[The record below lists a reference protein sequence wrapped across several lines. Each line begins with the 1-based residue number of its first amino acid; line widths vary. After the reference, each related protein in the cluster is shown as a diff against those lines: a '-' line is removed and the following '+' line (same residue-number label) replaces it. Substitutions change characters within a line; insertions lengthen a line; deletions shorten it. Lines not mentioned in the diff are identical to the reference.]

1 MVRLTLSPVFDSY
14 FLVAIVIM
22 AMLVFVW
29 LQPLRTV
36 LAGVFAW
43 IPPSRVAA
51 NHRRL
56 ILLLRTA
63 CVLLLFFAMLRPA
76 IVYRETS
83 QLPAT
88 LVILLDQSE
97 SMSIT
102 DEVGGRSRYDIAC
115 EVLHAAGDTMAEIA
129 KKHEVT
135 LALFDRQ
142 LQPLAWDRKD
152 LTLPE
157 KPTASE
163 TAIGFS
169 LQQVLEQTAGKR
181 LLGTI
186 LLTDGTQRTRPPYD
200 LLPQEAAS
208 HFRANGDVLYA
219 VRLGRSNLDQIQDV
233 AVQDLLVNDRVFV
246 KNELL
251 VSGQIRVQGYANR
264 PIPVSLLFETSPGQ
278 EVEVARQE
286 YTVGESNALVPFQF
300 RYEPQTPGLC
310 KLTVAVPPQ
319 PKELLET
326 NNSLSSFVRVQDG
339 GLKVLYIEGALRPEQ
354 KFLHEALNASPDI
367 QSDYIRVPT
376 GQQGL
381 LLERLQPGEYM
392 AFLLGDIDSTAFE
405 PGELQ
410 ALADRVREGAG
421 LILLGG
427 FQSFGAGGYANTPLA
442 GVSPIAMTTSDRQQ
456 PGTPMRDDLHLS
468 GDVRLHPMP
477 LFRGHYLLRLS
488 SDAATSDRLWQTL
501 PPFLGA
507 NRLRAKPTAQVLAR
521 AGETSD
527 TPPLLVMQTSGSGR
541 VLAFAADS
549 TWRWWLRGYSDESKR
564 FWRQIVLWLAK
575 YDDLLE
581 GDCWIEL
588 DKTRFFPGE
597 TVPFRVRAKAKT
609 GEEIL
614 SPAAAVTVETPD
626 GTAQA
631 IALIDENGVM
641 TGSFRA
647 TQQPGDY
654 RISATVQTETS
665 PTYPAESEQKRPATS
680 DSVKTATARFLIL
693 DRNIELDNPIASPM
707 VLENIVNMT
716 GGRTIAPEQF
726 PQLLKELAQQSNEL
740 VEQRETKKT
749 LYDTWPFLL
758 LFVACITTEWFF
770 RKRWGAV

>member
-1 MVRLTLSPVFDSY
+1 
-14 FLVAIVIM
+14 
-22 AMLVFVW
+22 MLIFVW
-29 LQPLRTV
+29 LMPLRT
-36 LAGVFAW
+36 A
-43 IPPSRVAA
+43 RVAA
-51 NHRRL
+51 RHRRT

-63 CVLLLFFAMLRPA
+63 CVLLLLFALLQPA
-76 IVYRETS
+76 VVYRETT

-102 DEVGGRSRYDIAC
+102 DEVGGRSRYEIAC
-115 EVLHAAGDTMAEIA
+115 EVIHAAGDTLSGIARQHEIS
-129 KKHEVT
+129 
-135 LALFDRQ
+135 LSLFDRQ
-142 LQPLAWDRKD
+142 LQPLNWERKGTAFPD
-152 LTLPE
+152 
-157 KPTASE
+157 KPTGNE

-200 LLPQEAAS
+200 MLPQEAAA
-208 HFRANGDVLYA
+208 HFRNNGDAIYA
-219 VRLGRSNLDQIQDV
+219 VRLGHSTTYDLVQDV

-251 VSGQIRVQGYANR
+251 VSGQLRVQGYANR
-264 PIPVSLLFETSPGQ
+264 RIPVCLLFETLPGN

-286 YTVGESNALVPFQF
+286 YTVSESNALVPFQF

-310 KLTVAVPPQ
+310 KLTVAIPLQ
-319 PKELLET
+319 PGELLET
-326 NNSLSSFVRVQDG
+326 NNALSSFVRVLDG
-339 GLKVLYIEGALRPEQ
+339 GLKVLYIEGTWRTEQ
-354 KFLHEALNASPDI
+354 KFLREALNASPDI
-367 QSDYIRVPT
+367 QFDYIRVPT
-376 GQQGL
+376 GQQGI
-381 LLERLQPGEYM
+381 LLEKLQPDEYM
-392 AFLLGDIDSTAFE
+392 AFVLGDIDSTAFE

-410 ALADRVREGAG
+410 ALADRVRDGAG

-427 FQSFGAGGYANTPLA
+427 FQSFGAGGYVNTPLA
-442 GVSPIAMTTSDRQQ
+442 ELSPIAMTTSDRQQ
-456 PGTPMRDDLHLS
+456 PNTPPRNDLHIN
-468 GDVRLHPMP
+468 GDVRMLPMP
-477 LFRGHYLLRLS
+477 LFRQHYLLRLS
-488 SDAATSDRLWQTL
+488 SDQAISDRLWQTL
-501 PPFLGA
+501 PSFIGA

-527 TPPLLVMQTSGSGR
+527 APPLLVMQNYGSGR
-541 VLAFAADS
+541 VLAFAVDS
-549 TWRWWLRGYSDESKR
+549 TWRWWLHGHTDEHKR

-581 GDCWIEL
+581 GDCWVEL
-588 DKTRFFPGE
+588 DKTRFLPGE
-597 TVPFRVRAKAKT
+597 TVSFRVRAKAKT

-614 SPAAAVTVETPD
+614 SPAATVTIETPD
-626 GTAQA
+626 GTSHTV
-631 IALIDENGVM
+631 ALIDENGVM

-647 TQQPGDY
+647 TQTPGDY
-654 RISATVQTETS
+654 RINATVQTETGQTES
-665 PTYPAESEQKRPATS
+665 LPTDG
-680 DSVKTATARFLIL
+680 DSFKSASARFMIL
-693 DRNIELDNPIASPM
+693 DRNVELDNPIASPM

-716 GGRTIAPEQF
+716 DGRTIAPEQF
-726 PQLLKELAQQSNEL
+726 PQLITELARQADTL

-758 LFVACITTEWFF
+758 LFVACISAEWFC

>member
-14 FLVAIVIM
+14 LFVAITAV

-29 LQPLRTV
+29 LMPLRT
-36 LAGVFAW
+36 A
-43 IPPSRVAA
+43 RVAA
-51 NHRRL
+51 KHRRL
-56 ILLLRTA
+56 FLLLRTG
-63 CVLLLFFAMLRPA
+63 CVLLLLFALLQPA
-76 IVYRETS
+76 IVYRETT

-102 DEVGGRSRYDIAC
+102 DEVGGRSRYEIAC
-115 EVLHAAGDTMAEIA
+115 EVLRSASGTLADIA

-142 LQPLAWDRKD
+142 LQPIAWERQGI
-152 LTLPE
+152 TLPE
-157 KPTASE
+157 KPTGSE
-163 TAIGFS
+163 TAIGFT

-200 LLPQEAAS
+200 LLPQEAAA
-208 HFRANGDVLYA
+208 HFRGNGDAVYA
-219 VRLGRSNLDQIQDV
+219 VRLGRSNIDQVQDV

-251 VSGQIRVQGYANR
+251 VSGQLRVQGYANR
-264 PIPVSLLFETSPGQ
+264 RIPVCLMFEISPGN

-310 KLTVAVPPQ
+310 KLTVMVPTQ
-319 PKELLET
+319 PGELLET
-326 NNSLSSFVRVQDG
+326 NNALSSFVRVQDG

-354 KFLHEALNASPDI
+354 KFLQPSLNASPDI
-367 QSDYIRVPT
+367 QLDYIRVPT
-376 GQQGL
+376 GQQEL
-381 LLERLQPGEYM
+381 LLEKLQPGEYR
-392 AFLLGDIDSTAFE
+392 AFVLGDIDSTAFA

-421 LILLGG
+421 LIQLGG
-427 FQSFGAGGYANTPLA
+427 FQSFGAGGYVNTPLA
-442 GVSPIAMTTSDRQQ
+442 ELSPIAMTTSDRQQ
-456 PGTPMRDDLHLS
+456 PDMPIRDDLHIG
-468 GDVRLHPMP
+468 GDVRMFPMP

-488 SDAATSDRLWQTL
+488 SDQASSDRLWQTL
-501 PPFLGA
+501 PSFIGA
-507 NRLRAKPTAQVLAR
+507 NRLRAKPMAQVLAR
-521 AGETSD
+521 AGETQD
-527 TPPLLVMQTSGSGR
+527 AAPLLVMQTYGSGR
-541 VLAFAADS
+541 VLAFAVDS
-549 TWRWWLRGYSDESKR
+549 TWRWWLRGYTDEHKR

-588 DKTRFFPGE
+588 DKTRFLPGE
-597 TVPFRVRAKAKT
+597 TVPFRIRAKAKS

-614 SPAAAVTVETPD
+614 SPDASVTVETPD
-626 GTAQA
+626 GSTQTV
-631 IALIDENGVM
+631 ALIDENGVM

-665 PTYPAESEQKRPATS
+665 PTDS
-680 DSVKTATARFLIL
+680 DSVQSATARFLII
-693 DRNIELDNPIASPM
+693 DRNIELDNPIASPT
-707 VLENIVNMT
+707 VLENIAGMT

-726 PQLLKELAQQSNEL
+726 PQLLAELARQSNDL
-740 VEQRETKKT
+740 VEHRETKKT

-758 LFVACITTEWFF
+758 MFVACISAEWFF
-770 RKRWGAV
+770 RKRRGAV